1 MSSVV
6 SRYVTQILC
15 GNQGCLDFKQ
25 LDRIVGQKF
34 TVSDD
39 VLLGILCDRGKY
51 AISKGEG
58 KASRLAMS
66 QNSVIV
72 AKTSLRV
79 CQSPPGDCLHCENL
93 HLCRYFVC
101 GNCRFGNKCKNAH
114 SLDSPHN
121 TALIRSVDHHELG
134 EAELFP
140 LLLQNDPYLMP
151 EICSHYNKGVGE
163 HGSCKFK
170 TSCTS
175 LHLCLHFLQGDCK
188 FGSGCKRAHTFDATT
203 MKILNGRGFSQKNIS
218 ILDKIY
224 NNKFIIIGQS
234 HEEKPSVVGPSPA
247 PAIEP
252 VGKERSR
259 KPPSR
264 SISETDRNEI
274 CLFFI
279 RRHCSFKEKCVRIH
293 YHLPYKWQILERD
306 GVTWRD
312 LPNVEEIE
320 KAYCIPAKD
329 TSGGVQPVN
338 FLTMTCGRSPVR
350 RLSTVSSVTKPPHF
364 ILTTEWLWYWSG
376 ELGQWIEYGQEMYDD
391 KGKVASVTSKTL
403 ENVYQADSD
412 SEIPFGSGHNQ
423 YILYFKEMY
432 QQNVRFKTKRE
443 VRRRPC
449 FLSGQDVEAKLKSG
463 SPESTSSSTVSVP
476 PHWDKEALPDFT
488 YKLVP
493 VLGLMTEYQ
502 MVQSLFKRTMSTS
515 TIHKINRIQNPSLWR
530 VFQWQKEQMKVKNG
544 GILVDERHLFHGTEL
559 PILDAICEQNFD
571 WRVCGIHGSHYGKGS
586 YFARDASYSNRY
598 SKSSASGKKI
608 MFVALVL
615 VGEFTKG
622 NRDYLR
628 PPQKGT
634 SKALYDSCVDSES
647 NPAIFVVFEKQQIYP
662 EFIIEYS

>member
-1 MSSVV
+1 MS
-6 SRYVTQILC
+6 
-15 GNQGCLDFKQ
+15 
-25 LDRIVGQKF
+25 VG
-34 TVSDD
+34 
-39 VLLGILCDRGKY
+39 
-51 AISKGEG
+51 
-58 KASRLAMS
+58 
-66 QNSVIV
+66 
-72 AKTSLRV
+72 
-79 CQSPPGDCLHCENL
+79 
-93 HLCRYFVC
+93 
-101 GNCRFGNKCKNAH
+101 
-114 SLDSPHN
+114 
-121 TALIRSVDHHELG
+121 HHDLE

-175 LHLCLHFLQGDCK
+175 LHLCLHFLQGDCR
-188 FGSGCKRAHTFDATT
+188 FGAGCKRAHTFDATA
-203 MKILNGRGFSQKNIS
+203 MKILNGRGFSDENIR

-224 NNKFIIIGQS
+224 KNKFIIIGQG
-234 HEEKPSVVGPSPA
+234 HKEKPAVVPSPA
-247 PAIEP
+247 PAIAP
-252 VGKERSR
+252 VGKVRSR
-259 KPPSR
+259 QPSSC

-293 YHLPYKWQILERD
+293 YHLPYKWQILEGD

-320 KAYCIPAKD
+320 RAYCIPGKD
-329 TSGGVQPVN
+329 T
-338 FLTMTCGRSPVR
+338 RSPVR

-364 ILTTEWLWYWSG
+364 ILTTEWLWYWAD
-376 ELGQWIEYGQEMYDD
+376 ELGQWIEYGQEE
-391 KGKVASVTSKTL
+391 KVASVTSQTL
-403 ENVYQADSD
+403 ENVYQADSV
-412 SEIPFGSGHNQ
+412 SEIPFGSGRHQ

-432 QQNVRFKTKRE
+432 QENIRFKTKRE

-449 FLSGQDVEAKLKSG
+449 FLSGQDVEAKLKSV

-476 PHWDKEALPDFT
+476 PHWDKGALPDFT

-493 VLGLMTEYQ
+493 LLGLTTEYQ
-502 MVQSLFKRTMSTS
+502 MVQSLFKRTMRTS

-530 VFQWQKEQMKVKNG
+530 VFQWYERLMDVLVGVFVARQKEQMKAKNG
-544 GILVDERHLFHGTEL
+544 GKPVDERHLFHGTEL
-559 PILDAICEQNFD
+559 SIIDAICEQNFD
-571 WRVCGIHGSHYGKGS
+571 WRVCGVHGSLYGKGS
-586 YFARDASYSNRY
+586 YFARDALYSNRF
-598 SKSSASGKKI
+598 SKSPVSGKKI

-634 SKALYDSCVDSES
+634 SKGLYDSCVDSES
-647 NPAIFVVFEKQQIYP
+647 DPAIFVVFEKQQIYP

>member
-6 SRYVTQILC
+6 SQYVTKMLC
-15 GNQGCLDFKQ
+15 GNHGCLDFKQ
-25 LDRIVGQKF
+25 LDQIVGQKF
-34 TVSDD
+34 TVADE
-39 VLLGILCDRGKY
+39 VLLGILRDRGKY
-51 AISKGEG
+51 AISEGEG
-58 KASRLAMS
+58 KASRLDMS
-66 QNSVIV
+66 QSSVIV

-79 CQSPPGDCLHCENL
+79 CQSPPGDCLQCENL

-101 GNCRFGNKCKNAH
+101 GNCRFGNKCKNSH

-121 TALIRSVDHHELG
+121 TALIRSVGHHDLG

-175 LHLCLHFLQGDCK
+175 LHLCLHFIQGDCK
-188 FGSGCKRAHTFDATT
+188 FGVGCKRAHTFDATT
-203 MKILNGRGFSQKNIS
+203 MKILNGRGFSQENIR

-224 NNKFIIIGQS
+224 NNKFIIIGQG
-234 HEEKPSVVGPSPA
+234 HKEKPSVLVRMKSA
-247 PAIEP
+247 FSSSADTAASKFT
-252 VGKERSR
+252 VLRLK
-259 KPPSR
+259 
-264 SISETDRNEI
+264 
-274 CLFFI
+274 CLHVFLWL
-279 RRHCSFKEKCVRIH
+279 CVLSEKCVRIH

-320 KAYCIPAKD
+320 KAYCIPGKD
-329 TSGGVQPVN
+329 T
-338 FLTMTCGRSPVR
+338 RY
-350 RLSTVSSVTKPPHF
+350 K
-364 ILTTEWLWYWSG
+364 WLWYWAD
-376 ELGQWIEYGQEMYDD
+376 ELGQWIEYGQEMYDG
-391 KGKVASVTSKTL
+391 KEKVASVTSQTL

-412 SEIPFGSGHNQ
+412 REIPFGSGHHQ

-476 PHWDKEALPDFT
+476 PHWDKGALPDFT

-493 VLGLMTEYQ
+493 LLGLMTEYQ
-502 MVQSLFKRTMSTS
+502 MVQSLFKRTMPTS

-530 VFQWQKEQMKVKNG
+530 VFQWYKEQMKVKNG
-544 GILVDERHLFHGTEL
+544 GKLVDERHLFHGTEL
-559 PILDAICEQNFD
+559 SIVDAICEQNFD

-586 YFARDASYSNRY
+586 YFARDAVYSDRF
-598 SKSSASGKKI
+598 SKSPVSGKKI

-634 SKALYDSCVDSES
+634 SKGLYDSCVDSES